1 MNAIVYD
8 LEIVKAVPDKNGQR
22 LEGVEYCE
30 GWHDHKNMGISV
42 IGCYDYAADRYRTFL
57 KDNFDEFVALAR
69 SRDLMVS
76 FNGIGF
82 DNKVLDACGLASAVT
97 RHAEQ
102 YYDILRELW
111 IADGL
116 GPEFSYPTHIGY
128 GLNEVATSNF
138 NVKKTGHGA
147 AAPVQWQRG
156 EYGKVIDYCLEDVRL
171 TKRCF
176 DRIRHGGGL
185 RSPKDASRFLEIR
198 KP

>member
-1 MNAIVYD
+1 MNALVYD
-8 LEIVKAVPDKNGQR
+8 LEIIKAVPDRNGQR
-22 LEGVEYCE
+22 IEGIEYCE
-30 GWHDHKNMGISV
+30 GWSDHKNMGISV
-42 IGCYDYAADRYRTFL
+42 IGCYDYATERYRTFL
-57 KDNFDEFVALAR
+57 KDNFEEFVELAR
-69 SRDLMVS
+69 CRPLMVS

-82 DNKVLDACGLASAVT
+82 DNKVIDACGLAAAVT
-97 RHAEQ
+97 RHAEG

-116 GPEFSYPTHIGY
+116 GPEFTYPTHIGY

-138 NVKKTGHGA
+138 GAKKTGHGA
-147 AAPVQWQRG
+147 TAPIQWQRG

-185 RSPKDASRFLEIR
+185 RSPKDPARFLEMR
-198 KP
+198 K